1 MLTQEEAVEA
11 KVLARQGK
19 GVREIARDLGLSRNT
34 VRRYLRGAQARYT
47 PRPAKPT
54 KLAPFEEYVRSRLA
68 AAHPDVIPATVLLRE
83 LAERGYGGGISQ
95 LKAFMAPLRRTPV
108 DPVVRFE
115 TAPGEQMQAD
125 FTTIRRGRD
134 RLVAFVA
141 TLGYSRTTY
150 VRFGDEES
158 FPAWEAGLVG
168 AFDYF
173 GGVPQHVLFDNA
185 KPVLLAAAA
194 G

>member
-95 LKAFMAPLRRTPV
+95 LKVFMAPLRC
-108 DPVVRFE
+108 
-115 TAPGEQMQAD
+115 
-125 FTTIRRGRD
+125 
-134 RLVAFVA
+134 
-141 TLGYSRTTY
+141 
-150 VRFGDEES
+150 
-158 FPAWEAGLVG
+158 
-168 AFDYF
+168 
-173 GGVPQHVLFDNA
+173 
-185 KPVLLAAAA
+185 
-194 G
+194 